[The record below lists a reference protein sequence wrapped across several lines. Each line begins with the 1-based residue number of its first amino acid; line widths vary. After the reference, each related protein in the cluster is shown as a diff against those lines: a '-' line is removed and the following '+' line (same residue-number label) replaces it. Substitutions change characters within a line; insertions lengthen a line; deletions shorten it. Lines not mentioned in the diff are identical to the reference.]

1 MLTAVQCLVLALAS
15 KVGAEYKVPEL
26 PALVYVESLAGE
38 HLVGDDGASFGLGHM
53 RLSTAKDVLRDHPKL
68 WPGEHQDPEIIIRL
82 LQDPEW
88 SARLA
93 AQRVKDVG
101 LRAYNAGVEGAKK
114 GRGKKY
120 PKKIQN
126 AQEQVKACNDR

>member
-1 MLTAVQCLVLALAS
+1 MTPTQCLVLALAS

-53 RLSTAKDVLRDHPKL
+53 RLSTAKDVLRMHPSL
-68 WPGEHQDPEIIIRL
+68 WPSAHRDDEIILRL
-82 LQDPEW
+82 LQDNEW
-88 SARLA
+88 AARLA

-101 LRAYNAGVEGAKK
+101 LVRYNAGVEGAKK

-120 PKKIQN
+120 PKKIQD
-126 AQEQVKACNDR
+126 AQKEVKKCG

>member
-1 MLTAVQCLVLALAS
+1 MITTAQCLIIALAS

-68 WPGEHQDPEIIIRL
+68 WPGKHQDHEIILRL
-82 LQDPEW
+82 LQDNAW
-88 SARLA
+88 AARLA
-93 AQRVKDVG
+93 AQRVTDVG

-120 PKKIQN
+120 PKKIQD
-126 AQEQVKACNDR
+126 AKQQIKACNDR